1 VYEHGATLGAVLDSL
16 AGYALPCLLIDDG
29 SSEPT
34 RRELERLARL
44 HRFVRVHRRARNGGK
59 GAALCDGYAL
69 AAGAGFTH
77 VVQLDADGQH
87 DAGDVPRFLE
97 AMRKAPDA
105 LVLGVPIFD
114 QSAPRSRR
122 IARQASRLWVW
133 IGTLSTQIRDPLCGM
148 RGVPLAPVLR
158 VLSRHRLGLRM
169 EFEPE
174 LAARCLWEGVPIVSL
189 PTRVIYPPGGLSHFR
204 VGPDFARLSLAYA
217 RLLFGMLWRAPRLLA
232 RRRSA

>member
-1 VYEHGATLGAVLDSL
+1 MLDAL
-16 AGYALPCLLIDDG
+16 APLELACLVIDDG

-34 RRELERLARL
+34 QRELERLARR
-44 HRFVRVHRRARNGGK
+44 HRFVRVHRRAHNGGK
-59 GAALCDGYAL
+59 GAALSDGYAL

-87 DAGDVPRFLE
+87 DAADVPRFLE
-97 AMRKAPDA
+97 AMRKEPDA
-105 LVLGVPIFD
+105 LVLGVPRFD
-114 QSAPRSRR
+114 ASAPRSRL

-133 IGTLSTQIRDPLCGM
+133 IGTLSTEIRDPLCGM

-158 VLSRHRLGLRM
+158 VLARHRLGLRM

-174 LAARCLWEGVPIVSL
+174 LAARCLWEGIPIRSL
-189 PTRVIYPPGGLSHFR
+189 PTRVVYPPGGLSHFR

-217 RLLFGMLWRAPRLLA
+217 RLFLGMLPRVPFLLG
-232 RRRSA
+232 RRR